1 MGFWYVKS
9 IIIQVSNTFYMKY
22 TLLTSCLKGLSQDT
36 YFFIT
41 GFHILILHKNL
52 PKTKHLFCL
61 LGFGSTN
68 FIFWVLIN
76 ESEIRGV
83 THTLICLQSEVI
95 CSKILEAWYPH
106 DNCQYQSE
114 VSGVY
119 ASTVSLIS
127 SNLGDPDHPIR
138 WFISWLGGPRLLRFL

>member
-1 MGFWYVKS
+1 
-9 IIIQVSNTFYMKY
+9 MKY

-119 ASTVSLIS
+119 GIHCVFNFQQSWRPRS
-127 SNLGDPDHPIR
+127 SNQVVD
-138 WFISWLGGPRLLRFL
+138 FLTRRA